1 MGLKIG
7 KTEKYIHDTLERKGA
22 MFFMDIDPVDYR
34 SPDEAIKVGAASA
47 ENGADIILIG
57 GSTGAQGDL
66 LDYVTKGI
74 KEKVGGSVPIV
85 LFPGNI
91 ATLTRHA
98 DAVYFMSLLNAR
110 NPYWLI
116 QAHMLSAGI
125 VKGMGIEA
133 LPTGYIVV
141 APGGTVGWVGDAN
154 LVPREKPKIAASLAL
169 AGEYLGHRLIV
180 TDAGANPQLQGYGHV
195 PLEMVRMV
203 SSAISVPYIVG
214 GGIRTP
220 DEVKSIIKAGADAVQ
235 IGTALEKT
243 KGPRNL
249 VRLFADAIKEEG
261 ARKLRQGR

>member
-1 MGLKIG
+1 MALKIG
-7 KTEKYIHDTLERKGA
+7 KTERYIHDVLESKGA
-22 MFFMDIDPVDYR
+22 MFFMDLDPVDYKT
-34 SPDEAIKVGAASA
+34 PDEAVKVGVASA

-66 LDYVTKGI
+66 LDYVTKNI
-74 KEKVGGSVPIV
+74 KDKIGGSVPIV

-91 ATLTRHA
+91 ATLTKHA

-141 APGGTVGWVGDAN
+141 APGGTVGWVADAN

-169 AGEYLGHRLIV
+169 AGEYLGQRLIV
-180 TDAGANPQLQGYGHV
+180 TDAGANPQLMGYGHV
-195 PLEMVRMV
+195 PLEMIRMV
-203 SSAISVPYIVG
+203 RSAISVPYVVG
-214 GGIRTP
+214 GGIRT
-220 DEVKSIIKAGADAVQ
+220 EQELRNVISAGADAVQ

-243 KGPRNL
+243 DGAKNL
-249 VRLFADAIKEEG
+249 VKAFAKAVKEEG
-261 ARKLRQGR
+261 AKKLKK